1 MFFQLRTNDNDY
13 SMIIFLAPGTNLTL
27 TLDDDSN
34 EKGKAVSSTRALG
47 K

>member
-1 MFFQLRTNDNDY
+1 
-13 SMIIFLAPGTNLTL
+13 MIIFLAPGRNLTL
-27 TLDDDSN
+27 TLVDDSN

>member
-1 MFFQLRTNDNDY
+1 
-13 SMIIFLAPGTNLTL
+13 MIIFLDPGLKLTL
-27 TLDDDSN
+27 TLIDDSN